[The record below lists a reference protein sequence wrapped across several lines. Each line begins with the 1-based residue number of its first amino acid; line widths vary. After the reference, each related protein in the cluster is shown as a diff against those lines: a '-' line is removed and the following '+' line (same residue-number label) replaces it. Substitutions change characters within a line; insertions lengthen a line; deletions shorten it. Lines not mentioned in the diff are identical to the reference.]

1 MQKNSFCLIVCCF
14 IFGSSAQAASNE
26 KVKDCLTLE
35 KLAEVT
41 MEYRQKGGV
50 LSDLYKMDF
59 GSKDRNKIVRSLAE
73 EAFEIPRYQSAK
85 VQQDAI
91 KNFKNEKFLYC
102 LKHLK

>member
-1 MQKNSFCLIVCCF
+1 MQKNLFCLIVCCF
-14 IFGSSAQAASNE
+14 IFGSSAQAASDE

-35 KLAEVT
+35 KVAEFT

-59 GSKDRNKIVRSLAE
+59 GSKDRNKIVRLMAE

-91 KNFKNEKFLYC
+91 KNFKNDKFLYC

>member
-1 MQKNSFCLIVCCF
+1 MQKHSFCLIVCCF
-14 IFGSSAQAASNE
+14 IFGSSAQAASDE

-35 KLAEVT
+35 KVAEFT

-59 GSKDRNKIVRSLAE
+59 GSKDRNKIVRLMAE

-85 VQQDAI
+85 IQQDAI
-91 KNFKNEKFLYC
+91 KNFKNDKFLYC

>member
-1 MQKNSFCLIVCCF
+1 MQKNSFFLIVCCF
-14 IFGSSAQAASNE
+14 IFGSSAHAASDE

-35 KLAEVT
+35 KVAEFT

-50 LSDLYKMDF
+50 LSELYKKDF
-59 GSKDRNKIVRSLAE
+59 GSKDRNKLVRSLAE
-73 EAFEIPRYQSAK
+73 EAFGIPRYQSAK

-91 KNFKNEKFLYC
+91 KNFKNDKFLFC